1 MTRRLARA
9 LLSLWLSCAPAI
21 VLAQAQANVPMR
33 PMTASF
39 ASSVA
44 LSFSARDFLDHAVE
58 KKLQNGLPQTMTMRV
73 YAYDEHGREPL
84 SLTAVSCR
92 VVYDLWEGVYRIER
106 QTEQADKTLSAK
118 TIDKV
123 VQLCLDM
130 PRLSVTSTPALR
142 AERGKRIYFGVIVEL
157 NPMSQDTVQRI
168 RRWLAQ
174 PSDNQ
179 LDGNAF
185 FGSFV
190 SIFVTRKMGNAE
202 KTLAFRSELFS
213 VPP

>member
-1 MTRRLARA
+1 MRQLCQRCLV
-9 LLSLWLSCAPAI
+9 LWLCWLPAI
-21 VLAQAQANVPMR
+21 GLAQAQANVPLR
-33 PMTASF
+33 PMTVSF
-39 ASSVA
+39 ASAAV
-44 LSFSARDFLDHAVE
+44 LSFSAREFLDNGVE
-58 KKLQNGLPQTMTMRV
+58 KKLQSGLPQTLTTRV

-84 SLTAVSCR
+84 SITAVSCR
-92 VVYDLWEGVYRIER
+92 VVYDLWEGVYRVER
-106 QTEQADKTLSAK
+106 QTEQSDRTLTAK
-118 TIDKV
+118 TIDNV

-130 PRLSVTSTPALR
+130 PKLGVSSTTALR
-142 AERGKRIYFGVIVEL
+142 GESGKRIYFGVIVEL

-174 PSDNQ
+174 PNGNQ

-202 KTLAFRSELFS
+202 KTLTFRSELFS